1 MPLIRLIKGELLK
14 IYGPMSLVV
23 KSGCIDIYG
32 KVLCA
37 AEKAVVHK
45 ARNYIVEAVSD
56 AEIDVIMVNESQIQ
70 SVDESDPY
78 RKRREIALKIV
89 EGECKRVVIVGC
101 VDCGKTS
108 LATLIFN
115 LALRR
120 GKKPGVID
128 GDVGQ
133 ADIGPPGYITLGTS
147 ESSVLWISELRPIS
161 MKFIGDIKPQYYTQ
175 SIIGKL
181 KELIQL
187 SENLGL
193 SPIVIDTDGWI
204 KDEIGMLYKYSI
216 INEVKPDT
224 IVVLGSEFKG
234 LFEKYRKLGIVVY
247 EIEAPTSRKTRSR
260 EERRQIRSLRYREF
274 LEKTPLVKLNL
285 DNVIVEGFPLLQG
298 ARFDTST
305 LSKLIEGQIIYAS
318 WLPNTLYVYGN
329 VKSYNTEDLKKMGF
343 EKIKIFADGF
353 EKNLYCAVTDDK
365 GNDYPCIIGK
375 IDFEKREVLVR
386 TGCTGTVR
394 TLKISRIRLTQDYT
408 EEYVEV

>member
-1 MPLIRLIKGELLK
+1 
-14 IYGPMSLVV
+14 
-23 KSGCIDIYG
+23 
-32 KVLCA
+32 
-37 AEKAVVHK
+37 
-45 ARNYIVEAVSD
+45 
-56 AEIDVIMVNESQIQ
+56 
-70 SVDESDPY
+70 
-78 RKRREIALKIV
+78 
-89 EGECKRVVIVGC
+89 
-101 VDCGKTS
+101 
-108 LATLIFN
+108 
-115 LALRR
+115 
-120 GKKPGVID
+120 
-128 GDVGQ
+128 
-133 ADIGPPGYITLGTS
+133 
-147 ESSVLWISELRPIS
+147 
-161 MKFIGDIKPQYYTQ
+161 
-175 SIIGKL
+175 
-181 KELIQL
+181 
-187 SENLGL
+187 
-193 SPIVIDTDGWI
+193 
-204 KDEIGMLYKYSI
+204 MLYKYSI

-386 TGCTGTVR
+386 TGYTGTVR